1 MQYNIHNFVNEVT
14 PEIGDPVYKGEIPL
28 YMNYNN
34 LQNILKGFRAKTR
47 QGPNKLM
54 TQ

>member
-34 LQNILKGFRAKTR
+34 LQKGFRAKTS

-54 TQ
+54 VQ